1 PGRSAHTIQPGHYAA
16 LADERDRLCRQSH
29 RDALV
34 LHELDPEVVRGHL
47 GATAAVDHR
56 HPLCTEA
63 LGDGRGVDGGVACSD
78 DHHLVTHLDL
88 VQVDETPLLGHLGG
102 CDERQSL
109 DDPTEF
115 LAWHCQVRHPARPGC
130 DDDGVVVGYQSGRL
144 DVASDLDAGV
154 DGDSETLY
162 ELDLFQRDLDG
173 LAHDDDA
180 VGRQPA
186 RQVVALE
193 DVYLDAAF
201 GQLTCCTETS
211 WARPDDSHA
220 LADLGS
226 SLERRNA
233 AAVHV

>member
-1 PGRSAHTIQPGHYAA
+1 LTVGSDVAVLGVKAEGLEQRHQFLLTDGFDHLIARDHELAPGHRARAATPAGVRLTELGAHTLHTRHSAA
-16 LADERDRLCRQSH
+16 LADDLDGLSGQADS
-29 RDALV
+29 DALV
-34 LHELDPEVVRGHL
+34 LHELDLEVVRGHL

-78 DHHLVTHLDL
+78 DHYLVTHLDL

-130 DDDGVVVGYQSGRL
+130 DDDGVIVGYQSGRL

-162 ELDLFQRDLDG
+162 ELDLLDRKSTR
-173 LAHDDDA
+173 LN
-180 VGRQPA
+180 
-186 RQVVALE
+186 
-193 DVYLDAAF
+193 
-201 GQLTCCTETS
+201 S
-211 WARPDDSHA
+211 SH
-220 LADLGS
+220 
-226 SLERRNA
+226 
-233 AAVHV
+233 VK